1 MFWWIDKIVQNKS
14 VQQLQRRSVIRLW
27 VAAPPEYLLH
37 VARTTDCSVK
47 EARPRLQPSHFGPKW
62 RRGMKWISLR
72 HIITKIEEF
81 VRFAS
86 NCPVSA
92 DFSFTTTLCC
102 TSLQSQHH
110 RASPTR
116 YFEFE
121 FEYHHHVFGIIWI
134 TCLLQSW
141 SHCRNRR
148 I

>member
-27 VAAPPEYLLH
+27 VSARPEYLLH
-37 VARTTDCSVK
+37 VAHTTDCSVE
-47 EARPRLQPSHFGPKW
+47 EARPRLQPSHFGLKW
-62 RRGMKWISLR
+62 RCGMKRISLR
-72 HIITKIEEF
+72 AHYYKDRDICEVCF
-81 VRFAS
+81 

-110 RASPTR
+110 KASATR

-121 FEYHHHVFGIIWI
+121 FEYRHHVFGIIWI
-134 TCLLQSW
+134 TCLLQSC
-141 SHCRNRR
+141 SHCRNRG